1 MPVESH
7 KSSIS
12 GYLTVIEDEQ
22 VSSTFTDVELYAK
35 SGHSILLRAKR
46 YGQWWMLKGLSES
59 VADVNVYNQ
68 MLKKE
73 FDILIRMQHPGIVH
87 TGEMVSLDGE
97 FAGSYIVMEW
107 LDGEDWRRWVKKP
120 HSLQEKLNVARQLFD
135 AVAYIHSCGIVHRDL
150 KPENIIITHNGNYL
164 RIIDFGL
171 ADSEFF
177 SILKQPAGTEGY
189 MSPEQ
194 QTQSVADVRNDIFS
208 LGTLLEQMNLG
219 RKYRPIIRKCK
230 GPIEKRYSNIALLRQ
245 AFDSADRSIRWPWL
259 VAILLLIAAAG
270 GAYFLLKEP
279 EETVKPSEPPA
290 LNAPSEPPVPASS
303 LESPAPAPSES
314 PAPAPSE
321 NPAPSA
327 AALPYDFDA
336 LQAAIKA
343 GVDTIDAEAVKINVQ
358 LDTLSRREYLV
369 GYENPR
375 GAFKDFYYH
384 KSTAFNL
391 SEEGYDQL
399 YFILERYCNNYYD
412 VLRERLKNIK
422 TD

>member
-7 KSSIS
+7 NSSIS
-12 GYLTVIEDEQ
+12 GYLTVIEEEQ
-22 VSSTFTDVELYAK
+22 LSATFTDVELYAK

-46 YGQWWMLKGLSES
+46 YGRWWMLKGLAES

-73 FDILIRMQHPGIVH
+73 FDILIRMHHPGIVH
-87 TGEMVSLDGE
+87 AGEMITLGGE
-97 FAGSYIVMEW
+97 FAGSYIVMDW
-107 LDGEDWRRWVKKP
+107 LDGEDWGRWVKKP

-150 KPENIIITHNGNYL
+150 KPENIIITYNGNYL

-230 GPIEKRYSNIALLRQ
+230 GPIEKRYSNIALLRRD
-245 AFDSADRSIRWPWL
+245 FDSADRGSRVPAL
-259 VAILLLIAAAG
+259 VASFLLVALAA
-270 GAYFLLKEP
+270 GAYFLLKKPAEIVVP
-279 EETVKPSEPPA
+279 PPTELPAQNEPSEPPA
-290 LNAPSEPPVPASS
+290 PTPS
-303 LESPAPAPSES
+303 LELSAPAPAHKS
-314 PAPAPSE
+314 APAPE
-321 NPAPSA
+321 
-327 AALPYDFDA
+327 LPYDYNA
-336 LQAAIKA
+336 LQAAVRA
-343 GVDTIDAEAVKINVQ
+343 GVDTIDAEVVKINLQ

-369 GYENPR
+369 GYRNPR
-375 GAFKDFYYH
+375 EAFKDFYYH

-399 YFILERYCNNYYD
+399 YFILERYCNNCYD

>member
-7 KSSIS
+7 NSSIS
-12 GYLTVIEDEQ
+12 GYLTVIEEEQ
-22 VSSTFTDVELYAK
+22 LSATFTDVELYAK

-46 YGQWWMLKGLSES
+46 YGRWWMLKGLAES

-73 FDILIRMQHPGIVH
+73 FDILIRMHHPGIVH
-87 TGEMVSLDGE
+87 AGEMITLGGE
-97 FAGSYIVMEW
+97 FAGSYIVMDW
-107 LDGEDWRRWVKKP
+107 LDGEDWGRWVKKP

-150 KPENIIITHNGNYL
+150 KPENIIITYNGNYL

-230 GPIEKRYSNIALLRQ
+230 GPIEKRYSNIALLRR
-245 AFDSADRSIRWPWL
+245 AFDSADRGSRVPAL
-259 VAILLLIAAAG
+259 VASFLLVALAV
-270 GAYFLLKEP
+270 GAYFLLKKPAEIVAP
-279 EETVKPSEPPA
+279 PPTELPAQNEPSEPPA
-290 LNAPSEPPVPASS
+290 PTPS
-303 LESPAPAPSES
+303 LELSAPAPAHKS
-314 PAPAPSE
+314 APAPE
-321 NPAPSA
+321 
-327 AALPYDFDA
+327 LPYDYNA
-336 LQAAIKA
+336 LQAAVRA
-343 GVDTIDAEAVKINVQ
+343 GTDTIDAEVVKINLQ

-369 GYENPR
+369 GYRNPR
-375 GAFKDFYYH
+375 EAFKDFYYH

-399 YFILERYCNNYYD
+399 YFILERYCNNCYD

>member
-7 KSSIS
+7 NSSIS
-12 GYLTVIEDEQ
+12 GYLTVIEEEQ
-22 VSSTFTDVELYAK
+22 LSATFTDVELYAK

-46 YGQWWMLKGLSES
+46 YGRWWMLKGLAES

-73 FDILIRMQHPGIVH
+73 FDILIRMHHPGIVH
-87 TGEMVSLDGE
+87 AGEMITLGGE
-97 FAGSYIVMEW
+97 FAGSYIVMDW
-107 LDGEDWRRWVKKP
+107 LDGEDWGRWVKKP

-150 KPENIIITHNGNYL
+150 KPENIIITYNGNYL

-230 GPIEKRYSNIALLRQ
+230 GPIEKRYSNIALLRRD
-245 AFDSADRSIRWPWL
+245 FDSADRGSRVPAL
-259 VAILLLIAAAG
+259 VASFLLVALAA
-270 GAYFLLKEP
+270 GAYFLLKKPAEIVVP
-279 EETVKPSEPPA
+279 PPTELPAQNEPSEPPA
-290 LNAPSEPPVPASS
+290 PTPS
-303 LESPAPAPSES
+303 LELSAPAPAHKS
-314 PAPAPSE
+314 APAPE
-321 NPAPSA
+321 
-327 AALPYDFDA
+327 LPYDYNA
-336 LQAAIKA
+336 LQAAVRA
-343 GVDTIDAEAVKINVQ
+343 GVDTIDAEVVKINLQ
-358 LDTLSRREYLV
+358 LDMASSPLRMRIRSP
-369 GYENPR
+369 GSAPN
-375 GAFKDFYYH
+375 AF
-384 KSTAFNL
+384 
-391 SEEGYDQL
+391 
-399 YFILERYCNNYYD
+399 FISCNTSW
-412 VLRERLKNIK
+412 V
-422 TD
+422 

>member
-12 GYLTVIEDEQ
+12 GYLTVIKEET
-22 VSSTFTDVELYAK
+22 VSPTFTDVELYAK

-46 YGQWWMLKGLSES
+46 HGQWWMLKGLAGS

-73 FDILIRMQHPGIVH
+73 FDILIRMHHPGIVH
-87 TGEMVSLDGE
+87 AGDLITLGGE
-97 FAGSYIVMEW
+97 FAGSYIVMDW
-107 LDGEDWRRWVKKP
+107 LDGEDWGRWVRKP
-120 HSLQEKLNVARQLFD
+120 HSLRERLNVARQLLD

-194 QTQSVADVRNDIFS
+194 QTQSGADVRNDIFS
-208 LGTLLEQMNLG
+208 LGILLEQMNLG
-219 RKYRPIIRKCK
+219 RKYRQIIRNSK
-230 GPIEKRYSNIALLRQ
+230 GPIEKRYSNIALLRRD
-245 AFDSADRSIRWPWL
+245 FDSADRGSRVPAL
-259 VAILLLIAAAG
+259 VASFLLIALAAG
-270 GAYFLLKEP
+270 TYFLLKKPAEIVAP
-279 EETVKPSEPPA
+279 SELPAQNEPSEPPA
-290 LNAPSEPPVPASS
+290 PSPSPSFESPSF
-303 LESPAPAPSES
+303 ESPAPAP
-314 PAPAPSE
+314 APA
-321 NPAPSA
+321 SA
-327 AALPYDFDA
+327 GKPALPYDNDA
-336 LQAAIKA
+336 LQAAVKA
-343 GVDTIDAEAVKINVQ
+343 GVDAIDAEVVKINLQ
-358 LDTLSRREYLV
+358 LDTLSRREYLI
-369 GYENPR
+369 GFRNPR
-375 GAFKDFYYH
+375 ETFKDFYYN
-384 KSTAFNL
+384 KSGAFNL

-399 YFILERYCNNYYD
+399 YFILERYCNNCYD
-412 VLRERLKNIK
+412 VWENRLKNIQ

>member
-1 MPVESH
+1 M
-7 KSSIS
+7 
-12 GYLTVIEDEQ
+12 
-22 VSSTFTDVELYAK
+22 FTDVELYAK

-46 YGQWWMLKGLSES
+46 YGQWWMLKGLAEN

-73 FDILIRMQHPGIVH
+73 FDILIRMQHPGIAH

-107 LDGEDWRRWVKKP
+107 IDGDDWSRWVKKP
-120 HSLQEKLNVARQLFD
+120 QSLQEKLNVARQLFD

-194 QTQSVADVRNDIFS
+194 QTQPVADVRNDIFS
-208 LGTLLEQMNLG
+208 LVTLLEQMNLG
-219 RKYRPIIRKCK
+219 RKYRPIILKCK
-230 GPIEKRYSNIALLRQ
+230 GPIDKRYSNIALLRQ
-245 AFDSADRSIRWPWL
+245 AFDSADLSSRGAWL

-279 EETVKPSEPPA
+279 PEAVKPSEPSA
-290 LNAPSEPPVPASS
+290 LNAPSEPSVPASS
-303 LESPAPAPSES
+303 LESPAPAPSEN
-314 PAPAPSE
+314 PAPVPPVE
-321 NPAPSA
+321 NPAPSPA
-327 AALPYDFDA
+327 AVSFDADSYDWDAYDA
-336 LQAAIKA
+336 LQDAVRA
-343 GVDTIDAEAVKINVQ
+343 GALIIEAEVVKINVQ

-375 GAFKDFYYH
+375 EAIKDFYYH
-384 KSTAFNL
+384 KAPAFNL

-399 YFILERYCNNYYD
+399 YFILDRACKNYYD
-412 VLRERLKNIK
+412 VLEERLKNIK